1 MAKYQCI
8 RECRFKHRNYKV
20 GQIVNVGKPEE
31 ELPQDKQGKLRHF
44 VPVGQFN
51 EDLVKETE
59 IQDRLEIARNCA
71 QIKAEKRDTDK
82 DK

>member
-1 MAKYQCI
+1 MARYQCI
-8 RECRFKHRNYKV
+8 RECRFKHKNFKI

-31 ELPQDKQGKLRHF
+31 ELPQDKNGKLRHF

-59 IQDRLEIARNCA
+59 IQDRLAMAKNRA
-71 QIKAEKRDTDK
+71 QIKVEKRAAEK
-82 DK
+82 

>member
-1 MAKYQCI
+1 MARYQCI
-8 RECRFKHRNYKV
+8 RECRFKHKNFKV

-31 ELPQDKQGKLRHF
+31 ELPQDKNGKLRHF

-59 IQDRLEIARNCA
+59 IQDRLAIAKNRA
-71 QIKAEKRDTDK
+71 QIKAEKRDK
-82 DK
+82 AKE